1 MLTSP
6 TTVAAAASA
15 VVVAGSIASA
25 AFAFA
30 SFATAKA
37 SLHVGMV
44 RLRPRLA
51 ARVDRFC

>member
-1 MLTSP
+1 VLTSP